1 MNKDFLEFWG
11 NILLNAAKGQ
21 KQLEEISRW
30 MSAGFNGEDEFTGQF
45 KKFYGLDQ
53 ISENDPDYL
62 ALWERSVNDFKN
74 ALVQYLALFDVV
86 PKEKYEEV
94 VRERDELKAKVESL
108 ESRIKAL
115 EALTGEKGLEYSRAA
130 GEFQKMIEKQT
141 KEFQKMLK
149 SFAAPFGDTNSK
161 KSGKEKD

>member
-1 MNKDFLEFWG
+1 
-11 NILLNAAKGQ
+11 
-21 KQLEEISRW
+21 
-30 MSAGFNGEDEFTGQF
+30 MSAGFKGGDELTEQF

-94 VRERDELKAKVESL
+94 VRERDELKAKVEFL

-115 EALTGEKGLEYSRAA
+115 EALTGEKGSEYSRAA

-141 KEFQKMLK
+141 EEFQKMLE
-149 SFAAPFGDTNSK
+149 SFAAPFDDTNSK